1 MLSGV
6 WQILTTQDTQDSLG
20 QLALLNFVKL
30 ALIEFARLE
39 KRLDSAFTRVCNVQ
53 QCSRAGKHQLFNEVL
68 ESSSFKARTYFTD
81 MHHHASIQR
90 LLVLNTSTHI
100 LPRPAIENA
109 KQENIRK
116 WIETLGF
123 CVQSIWRCLP
133 WPQYVQ
139 FLQEHPMIRRKASLP
154 LLRPWWPSL
163 LQRQGSYPSRFV
175 KIRQAIKLV
184 QAEWHEVQD

>member
-81 MHHHASIQR
+81 SSHHPEIIGAKHIYTHSAASCNRKCQARKRKKTSDIGFLCSIHLTLPPMASIRSISSRTSYDPTQG
-90 LLVLNTSTHI
+90 LAASTSTLMA
-100 LPRPAIENA
+100 LPV
-109 KQENIRK
+109 
-116 WIETLGF
+116 T
-123 CVQSIWRCLP
+123 
-133 WPQYVQ
+133 
-139 FLQEHPMIRRKASLP
+139 KAGQLS
-154 LLRPWWPSL
+154 
-163 LQRQGSYPSRFV
+163 V